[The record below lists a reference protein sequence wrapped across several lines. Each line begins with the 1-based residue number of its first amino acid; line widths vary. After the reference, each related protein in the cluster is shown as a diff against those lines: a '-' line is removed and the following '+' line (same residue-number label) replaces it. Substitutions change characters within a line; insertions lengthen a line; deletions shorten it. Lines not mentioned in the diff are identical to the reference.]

1 MAAWTWR
8 FENGDGAETPPAVQP
23 EEFTTQG
30 DAESWLGEQ
39 WRALLAGGTDRVHL
53 LEEDKTVYG
62 PLSLSEAA
70 ATDVSEPAL
79 TADEETA
86 VPGDAPRPPDADSA
100 PRPAGPGQGLGV
112 GGLG

>member
-8 FENGDGAETPPAVQP
+8 FENGDGAETQPAVQP

-53 LEEDKTVYG
+53 LEEDKLVYG

-86 VPGDAPRPPDADSA
+86 VPGDTSQPPGRGRDSQ
-100 PRPAGPGQGLGV
+100 PVEPGQGLGI